1 MSKVVVSVNMRQLLK
16 TFVYD
21 LTGTFDSEWIWYSF
35 DVNKYFFTTSFV

>member
-21 LTGTFDSEWIWYSF
+21 LTGTFDR
-35 DVNKYFFTTSFV
+35 VNLI